1 MSEVLAR
8 RQPVPD
14 IAYHDAESEVL
25 VRRQPAPDVTH
36 HAVKSEVL
44 VRRQP
49 APDVTRHA
57 AERAHERRAVPR
69 RWLLIP
75 AVCALVAS
83 AWLVSRYGSYKS
95 GSPLGYNLGLAGGV
109 GLLFILL
116 YPLRKRTRFLSAW
129 GPTKWW
135 FAMHMTCGVL
145 APFLI
150 LLHSKFHIGSVNAG
164 VALISMLLV
173 ATSGFVG
180 RFIYVRIH
188 HGLYGRRMSLAE
200 LQAQVG
206 FNSGEVHSKLG
217 FAPRVEQWLREF
229 EATAVERPQN
239 LVQGMWR
246 FLTLGVRARWVRRRC
261 TQEFARAYRMHA
273 RAAKWDAAR
282 QQLHLAGGKALIANF
297 LAGAQRVAQFSRYER
312 LFSLWHAL
320 QVPFLWMMVFSAIA
334 HVVAVHA
341 Y

>member
-1 MSEVLAR
+1 
-8 RQPVPD
+8 
-14 IAYHDAESEVL
+14 
-25 VRRQPAPDVTH
+25 
-36 HAVKSEVL
+36 
-44 VRRQP
+44 
-49 APDVTRHA
+49 
-57 AERAHERRAVPR
+57 
-69 RWLLIP
+69 
-75 AVCALVAS
+75 
-83 AWLVSRYGSYKS
+83 
-95 GSPLGYNLGLAGGV
+95 
-109 GLLFILL
+109 
-116 YPLRKRTRFLSAW
+116 
-129 GPTKWW
+129 
-135 FAMHMTCGVL
+135 MHMTCGVL

-206 FNSGEVHSKLG
+206 FNSGEVHSKLS

-229 EATAVERPQN
+229 EATAVERPKN
-239 LVQGMWR
+239 MVHGMWR
-246 FLTLGVRARWVRRRC
+246 FLTLGARAGWVRRRC

-320 QVPFLWMMVFSAIA
+320 HVPFLWMMVFSAIA

>member
-1 MSEVLAR
+1 MSEVLAHGASL
-8 RQPVPD
+8 PN
-14 IAYHDAESEVL
+14 I
-25 VRRQPAPDVTH
+25 TH
-36 HAVKSEVL
+36 
-44 VRRQP
+44 
-49 APDVTRHA
+49 HA
-57 AERAHERRAVPR
+57 AERARERRAVPR
-69 RWLLIP
+69 RWLLVP
-75 AVCALVAS
+75 AVCALVGS
-83 AWLVSRYGSYKS
+83 AWLLSRYGSYKS
-95 GSPLGYNLGLAGGV
+95 GSLLGYNLGLAGGV

-116 YPLRKRTRFLSAW
+116 YPLRKRMRFLHTL

-135 FAMHMTCGVL
+135 FAMHMSCGIL

-164 VALISMLLV
+164 VALTSMLLV

-188 HGLYGRRMSLAE
+188 HGLYGTRISLAE
-200 LQAQVG
+200 LQVQVG
-206 FNSGEVHSKLG
+206 FNSGEVHSKLS

-229 EATAVERPQN
+229 EATAVERPKN
-239 LVQGMWR
+239 MVQGMWR
-246 FLTLGVRARWVRRRC
+246 FLTLGARARWARRRC

-273 RAAKWDAAR
+273 RAAKWDAA
-282 QQLHLAGGKALIANF
+282 QQQRHLAGGKALIANF

-320 QVPFLWMMVFSAIA
+320 HVPFLWMMVFSAIA

>member
-1 MSEVLAR
+1 MSEVLVHGAS
-8 RQPVPD
+8 VPN
-14 IAYHDAESEVL
+14 I
-25 VRRQPAPDVTH
+25 TH
-36 HAVKSEVL
+36 H
-44 VRRQP
+44 
-49 APDVTRHA
+49 T
-57 AERAHERRAVPR
+57 AERVRERRAVPR

-75 AVCALVAS
+75 AVCALVGS
-83 AWLVSRYGSYKS
+83 AWLLSRYGSYKS
-95 GSPLGYNLGLAGGV
+95 GSLLGYNLGLAGGV

-116 YPLRKRTRFLSAW
+116 YPLRKRTRFLTAW

-188 HGLYGRRMSLAE
+188 HGLYGTRISLAE
-200 LQAQVG
+200 LQVQVG
-206 FNSGEVHSKLG
+206 FNSGEVHSKLS

-229 EATAVERPQN
+229 EATAVERPKN
-239 LVQGMWR
+239 MVHGMWR
-246 FLTLGVRARWVRRRC
+246 FLTLGARARWVRRRC
-261 TQEFARAYRMHA
+261 TQEFARAYRIHA
-273 RAAKWDAAR
+273 RAAMWDAA
-282 QQLHLAGGKALIANF
+282 QQQRHLAGGKALIANF

-312 LFSLWHAL
+312 MFSLWHVL
-320 QVPFLWMMVFSAIA
+320 HVPLVWMMVFSAIA

>member
-1 MSEVLAR
+1 MSEVLAHGASL
-8 RQPVPD
+8 PN
-14 IAYHDAESEVL
+14 I
-25 VRRQPAPDVTH
+25 TH
-36 HAVKSEVL
+36 Y
-44 VRRQP
+44 
-49 APDVTRHA
+49 A
-57 AERAHERRAVPR
+57 AERARERRAVPR

-75 AVCALVAS
+75 AVCALVGS
-83 AWLVSRYGSYKS
+83 AWLLSRYGSYKS
-95 GSPLGYNLGLAGGV
+95 GSLLGYNLGLAGGV

-116 YPLRKRTRFLSAW
+116 YPLRKRMRFLHAL

-135 FAMHMTCGVL
+135 FAMHMTCGIF

-150 LLHSKFHIGSVNAG
+150 LVHSKFHIGSVNAG

-173 ATSGFVG
+173 AASGFVG

-188 HGLYGRRMSLAE
+188 HGLYGTRISLAE
-200 LQAQVG
+200 LQVQVG

-229 EATAVERPQN
+229 ETTAVERPKN
-239 LVQGMWR
+239 LVHGMWR

-273 RAAKWDAAR
+273 RAIKWDAA
-282 QQLHLAGGKALIANF
+282 QQQRHLAGGKALIASF

-312 LFSLWHAL
+312 MFSLWHVL
-320 QVPFLWMMVFSAIA
+320 HVPLVWMMVFSAIA

>member
-1 MSEVLAR
+1 MSEVLVHGAS
-8 RQPVPD
+8 VPN
-14 IAYHDAESEVL
+14 I
-25 VRRQPAPDVTH
+25 TH
-36 HAVKSEVL
+36 H
-44 VRRQP
+44 
-49 APDVTRHA
+49 T
-57 AERAHERRAVPR
+57 AERARERRAVPR

-83 AWLVSRYGSYKS
+83 AWLFSRYGSYKS
-95 GSPLGYNLGLAGGV
+95 GSLLGYNLGLAGGV

-116 YPLRKRTRFLSAW
+116 YPLRKRTRFLHAL

-135 FAMHMTCGVL
+135 FAMHMTCGVF

-164 VALISMLLV
+164 VALISMLVV
-173 ATSGFVG
+173 AASGFVG

-188 HGLYGRRMSLAE
+188 HGLYGTRMSLAE
-200 LQAQVG
+200 LQVQAG
-206 FNSGEVHSKLG
+206 FNSGEVHSKLS

-229 EATAVERPQN
+229 EATAVERPKN
-239 LVQGMWR
+239 MVQGMWR
-246 FLTLGVRARWVRRRC
+246 FLTLGARARWVRRRC

-273 RAAKWDAAR
+273 RAVKWDAA
-282 QQLHLAGGKALIANF
+282 QQQRHLAGGKALIANF

-312 LFSLWHAL
+312 MFSLWHVL
-320 QVPFLWMMVFSAIA
+320 HVPLVWMMVFSAIA

>member
-1 MSEVLAR
+1 MSEVVLHG
-8 RQPVPD
+8 QPV
-14 IAYHDAESEVL
+14 
-25 VRRQPAPDVTH
+25 PDVTH
-36 HAVKSEVL
+36 HAAEG
-44 VRRQP
+44 VR
-49 APDVTRHA
+49 
-57 AERAHERRAVPR
+57 ERRAVPR
-69 RWLLIP
+69 RWLLVP
-75 AVCALVAS
+75 AVCALLGA

-109 GLLFILL
+109 ALLLILL
-116 YPLRKRTRFLSAW
+116 YPLRKRTRFLQAW

-135 FAMHMTCGVL
+135 FAMHMSCGVL

-173 ATSGFVG
+173 ATSGFIG

-206 FNSGEVHSKLG
+206 FRSGEVRSKLS

-229 EATAVERPQN
+229 EAMAVERPRN
-239 LVQGMWR
+239 LAHDLWR
-246 FLTLGVRARWVRRRC
+246 FLTLGARARRLRRRC

-273 RAAKWDAAR
+273 RAAGWDAA
-282 QQLHLAGGKALIANF
+282 QQQRHLAGGKALIASF
-297 LAGAQRVAQFSRYER
+297 LASAQRVAQFSRYER

-320 QVPFLWMMVFSAIA
+320 HVPLLWMMVFSAIA

>member
-1 MSEVLAR
+1 MVAQHTAMPRAARGNAHPARGARVQSWRERIFLAGT
-8 RQPVPD
+8 
-14 IAYHDAESEVL
+14 L
-25 VRRQPAPDVTH
+25 
-36 HAVKSEVL
+36 
-44 VRRQP
+44 
-49 APDVTRHA
+49 
-57 AERAHERRAVPR
+57 
-69 RWLLIP
+69 
-75 AVCALVAS
+75 ALVAL

-95 GSPLGYNLGLAGGV
+95 GSLVGYNLGLAGGI

-116 YPLRKRTRFLSAW
+116 YPLRKRVRFLHVW

-150 LLHSKFHIGSVNAG
+150 LLHSKFHIGSLNAG
-164 VALISMLLV
+164 VSLISMLLV

-188 HGLYGRRMSLAE
+188 HGLYGTRMSLAE

-206 FNSGEVHSKLG
+206 FDSGEVRSKLS
-217 FAPRVEQWLREF
+217 FAPRVEQWLRQF
-229 EATAVERPQN
+229 EATALSRPRN
-239 LVQGMWR
+239 IVHGMWR

-261 TQEFARAYRMHA
+261 TQEFARVYRMHA
-273 RAAKWDAAR
+273 RSFKWDAATQR
-282 QQLHLAGGKALIANF
+282 RHLAGGKALIADF

-320 QVPFLWMMVFSAIA
+320 HVPFLWMMVFSAIA